1 MLVENVVVDYPKIP
15 KRKNVQLQD
24 VMFRLRKREVGPL
37 IFVESILLSFV
48 ITYKPENRKA

>member
-1 MLVENVVVDYPKIP
+1 MVVDYPKIP